1 MRRSLAL
8 CALLLAAFATNAFAI
23 GEARLTGKIT
33 DAVSK
38 EPIKDATIH
47 VEATEAKTFKQDF
60 KVNPK
65 DGTYAIFLIDG
76 TIKYKFTFSAPGH
89 APYEEV
95 MKLKLAEPNTKDI
108 ALNPGT
114 GGSRA
119 VAAAPAVAPKPD
131 PAVAAFNEG
140 ATLANAGDVPGA
152 IAKIEEAV
160 AKKPELVAGYGA
172 LAKLYVRQKDYAKAI
187 DRANKAL
194 SFDPDQPDI
203 YAVLYEAYGATGDK
217 AKAAEAK
224 KKMPAN
230 AAVLFNDAAK
240 LINANKDSEAEPL
253 LKQAIAADE
262 KFAKAYYELGM
273 VYVRA
278 GKSADAKANLQ
289 KYLELEPTGA
299 DAATAKE
306 MLKYVQ

>member
-8 CALLLAAFATNAFAI
+8 CALALAAFATNAFAI

-33 DAVSK
+33 DAVTK
-38 EPIKDATIH
+38 EPIKDATIT
-47 VEATEAKTFKQDF
+47 VVATEAKTFKQDY

-76 TIKYKFTFSAPGH
+76 TIKYKITFSAPGH

-95 MKLKLAEPNTKDI
+95 MKLKLGEPNVKDV

-119 VAAAPAVAPKPD
+119 VAQPAEAPKPD
-131 PAVAAFNEG
+131 PSVAAFNEG
-140 ATLANAGDVPGA
+140 AQLANAGDIPGA

-160 AKKPELVAGYGA
+160 AKKPELVAGYDA

-194 SFDPDQPDI
+194 SFDPDQPEL
-203 YAVLYEAYGATGDK
+203 YAILYEAYNATGDK
-217 AKAAEAK
+217 AKAADAK

-289 KYLELEPTGA
+289 KYLELEPNGA

>member
-8 CALLLAAFATNAFAI
+8 CALMLAAFATNAFAI

-33 DAVSK
+33 DAATK
-38 EPIKDATIH
+38 QPIKDAVVT
-47 VEATEAKTFKQDF
+47 VVATEAKTFKQDF

-65 DGTYAIFLIDG
+65 DGSYAIFLIDG

-95 MKLKLAEPNTKDI
+95 MKLKLGEPNVKDVTLSSG
-108 ALNPGT
+108 AAATP
-114 GGSRA
+114 SRA
-119 VAAAPAVAPKPD
+119 VPTEAAKPD
-131 PAVAAFNEG
+131 PSVALFNEG
-140 ATLANAGDVPGA
+140 AQLANDGDVAGA

-160 AKKPELVAGYGA
+160 AKKPELVAGHGA
-172 LAKLYVRQKDYAKAI
+172 LAKLYVRQKDYKKAI
-187 DRANKAL
+187 DAANKAL
-194 SFDPDQPDI
+194 SFDPDQPEL
-203 YAVLYEAYGATGDK
+203 YGVLYEAYNATGDK

-240 LINANKDSEAEPL
+240 LINANKDSDAEPL

-273 VYVRA
+273 IYVRG
-278 GKSADAKANLQ
+278 GKSADAKTNLQ
-289 KYLELEPTGA
+289 KYLELEPNGS

>member
-8 CALLLAAFATNAFAI
+8 CALMLAAFATNAFAI

-33 DAVSK
+33 DAATK
-38 EPIKDATIH
+38 QPIKDAVVT
-47 VEATEAKTFKQDF
+47 VVATEAKTFKQDF

-76 TIKYKFTFSAPGH
+76 TIKYKFTYSAPGH
-89 APYEEV
+89 TAYEEV
-95 MKLKLAEPNTKDI
+95 MKLKLGEPNVKDVVLSSGV
-108 ALNPGT
+108 AAT
-114 GGSRA
+114 SRA
-119 VAAAPAVAPKPD
+119 VPTEAAKPD
-131 PAVAAFNEG
+131 PSVALFNEG
-140 ATLANAGDVPGA
+140 AQLANDGDVAGA

-160 AKKPELVAGYGA
+160 AKKPELVAGHGA
-172 LAKLYVRQKDYAKAI
+172 LAKLYVRQKDYKKAI
-187 DRANKAL
+187 DAANKAL
-194 SFDPDQPDI
+194 SFDPDQADL
-203 YAVLYEAYGATGDK
+203 YGVLYEAYNATGDK

-240 LINANKDSEAEPL
+240 LINANKDSDAEPL
-253 LKQAIAADE
+253 LKQAIAADD

-273 VYVRA
+273 IYVRG
-278 GKSADAKANLQ
+278 GKSAEAKENLQ
-289 KYLELEPTGA
+289 KYLELEPNGS

>member
-8 CALLLAAFATNAFAI
+8 CALMLAAYASNAFAV
-23 GEARLTGKIT
+23 GEARVTGKIT
-33 DAVSK
+33 DAATH
-38 EPIKDATIH
+38 EPIKDATVH
-47 VEATEAKTFKQDF
+47 VEATEAKTFKKDF
-60 KVNPK
+60 PVNPK

-95 MKLKLAEPNTKDI
+95 IKLKLSGGEPNIKDV
-108 ALNPGT
+108 ALSANGP
-114 GGSRA
+114 SRA
-119 VAAAPAVAPKPD
+119 VTAEPAKVD

-140 ATLANAGDVPGA
+140 ANLANSGDVAGA

-160 AKKPELVAGYGA
+160 SKKPELVTGYAA

-187 DRANKAL
+187 ERANKAL
-194 SFDPDQPDI
+194 SFDPDQPDL
-203 YAVLYEAYGATGDK
+203 YAILYEAYTATGDK

-230 AAVLFNDAAK
+230 ATVLFNDAAK
-240 LINANKDSEAEPL
+240 LINASKDSEAEPL

-273 VYVRA
+273 VYVRT
-278 GKSADAKANLQ
+278 GKNAEAKVNLQ
-289 KYLELEPTGA
+289 KYLELEPNGP